1 MSTPSFSARERR
13 LTLRVGLFVFAGLM
27 LAGLVVLLI
36 GRENRLFERQVKYRV
51 LFTNVDGLTEQ
62 SPVWIGGRAVGK
74 VSAIVFSDNLADTRI
89 EARLEMSAA
98 FADRVRTD
106 SVARLTSL
114 GVLGEKAVDITLGT
128 ARGEPLPP
136 GSLIPTA
143 PSSDLSSLMKTAGQL
158 MEDSMA
164 ITAQV
169 RRAVEAYTDPR
180 LVADVAGTLDSVH
193 GILREVQTGG
203 GVLHALIYDKKA
215 GAQVQDLLANA
226 SGAARR
232 LDGAAGEV
240 EAMLQ
245 QVRTGKGTAHALLY
259 ERGGIQAVQELGSA
273 ADEVA
278 KLLADARK
286 NEGSALHQLTYGD
299 SGAIMKDLGSA
310 AADIKSITAKVAQGE
325 GSLGAIISDPTVYE
339 DLKTVLGNVKR
350 NKILRALV
358 RYSISN
364 RSEVQGVGEVKPPP
378 PTAPPAAAGGSGAPV
393 PTPDAGAP

>member
-1 MSTPSFSARERR
+1 MSAESFTARERR
-13 LTLRVGLFVFAGLM
+13 LTLKVGLFVLGGLL

-36 GRENRLFERQVKYRV
+36 GRENRLFESQVQYRV

-74 VSAIVFSDNLADTRI
+74 VSAIVFSENLADTRI
-89 EARLEMSAA
+89 EAHLEMSEA
-98 FADRVRTD
+98 FANRVRTD

-128 ARGEPLPP
+128 AKGEPLPP

-169 RRAVEAYTDPR
+169 RKAVEAYTDPR
-180 LVADVAGTLDSVH
+180 LVEDVAGTLDSLH
-193 GILREVQTGG
+193 SILEEVETGG

-215 GAQVQDLLANA
+215 GAQVAGLLANA
-226 SGAARR
+226 SGAAKR

-240 EAMLQ
+240 EAMLA

-259 ERGGIQAVQELGSA
+259 ERQGVQAMERLGRA
-273 ADEVA
+273 ADEVS
-278 KLLADARK
+278 KVLADART

-299 SGAIMKDLGSA
+299 SGNILKDLGSA
-310 AADIKSITAKVAQGE
+310 AADIKGITAKVAQGE
-325 GSLGAIISDPTVYE
+325 GSLGGIISDPTVYE
-339 DLKTVLGNVKR
+339 DLKSVLGNVKR

-364 RSEVQGVGEVKPPP
+364 RSELEGVGEVKDEG
-378 PTAPPAAAGGSGAPV
+378 TATGGSAPV
-393 PTPDAGAP
+393 KPGAPDAGVP